1 MGFLGTLAIALK
13 ALATNKLRSALT
25 MLGIV
30 IGVAAVIAMIAIGRG
45 AQQSVAEQLS
55 GLGSNV
61 IVVWPA
67 SASTGGLRLGASTA
81 PSLSED
87 DATAIAREVQGVILA
102 APLLRANQQIIV
114 GNTNWQSSVHGITN
128 DYLEARDW
136 VLAAGRAF
144 EPGEISASGKV
155 AIIGSTVARE
165 LFGDSDPIDRP
176 MRIGRLPVTVVGVL
190 APKGQSAWGND
201 QDDVVMVPI
210 STMRNRIQGQPT
222 GRLKRVGSISIKA
235 ASAAALP
242 GAMEGIRALLRQ
254 RHRLQPGQDDDFG
267 MRNLTEIA
275 ETREEA
281 SRTLSW
287 LLAAVA
293 GVSLLVGGIGIMN
306 IMLVSVT
313 ERTREIGLRRAVG
326 ARARDILLQF
336 LVEATTL
343 SVIGGLLGT
352 LLGVG
357 AAIAVAEFVGWRT
370 LLGVDAIVLAVGFAA
385 AIGIFFGFW
394 PARKASR
401 LQPIEA
407 LRHE

>member
-87 DATAIAREVQGVILA
+87 DATAIAREVPGVILA

-176 MRIGRLPVTVVGVL
+176 MRIGRL
-190 APKGQSAWGND
+190 
-201 QDDVVMVPI
+201 
-210 STMRNRIQGQPT
+210 
-222 GRLKRVGSISIKA
+222 
-235 ASAAALP
+235 
-242 GAMEGIRALLRQ
+242 
-254 RHRLQPGQDDDFG
+254 
-267 MRNLTEIA
+267 
-275 ETREEA
+275 
-281 SRTLSW
+281 
-287 LLAAVA
+287 
-293 GVSLLVGGIGIMN
+293 
-306 IMLVSVT
+306 
-313 ERTREIGLRRAVG
+313 
-326 ARARDILLQF
+326 
-336 LVEATTL
+336 
-343 SVIGGLLGT
+343 
-352 LLGVG
+352 
-357 AAIAVAEFVGWRT
+357 
-370 LLGVDAIVLAVGFAA
+370 
-385 AIGIFFGFW
+385 
-394 PARKASR
+394 
-401 LQPIEA
+401 
-407 LRHE
+407 

>member
-13 ALATNKLRSALT
+13 ALATNKLRSGLT

-45 AQQSVAEQLS
+45 AQQSVAEQLA
-55 GLGSNV
+55 GLGSNI

-81 PSLSED
+81 PTLSQD
-87 DATAIAREVQGVILA
+87 DAEAIAREVPGVLVS
-102 APLLRANQQIIV
+102 APLLRGNQQIVV
-114 GNTNWQSSVHGITN
+114 GNQNWQSAVHGITN
-128 DYLEARDW
+128 DYLVARDW
-136 VLAAGRAF
+136 VLASGRVF
-144 EPGEISASGKV
+144 ESSELGASGKV
-155 AIIGSTVARE
+155 AIIGATVARE
-165 LFGDSDPIDRP
+165 LFGDSDPIDQP
-176 MRIGRLPVTVVGVL
+176 MRIGRLPVTVIGVL

-201 QDDVVMVPI
+201 QDDIVMVPI

-222 GRLKRVGSISIKA
+222 GRLQRVGSISIKA
-235 ASAAALP
+235 ASAEELP
-242 GAMEGIRALLRQ
+242 GVMEAGRALLRQ
-254 RHRLQPGQDDDFG
+254 RHHLQAGQEDDFR

-281 SRTLSW
+281 SETLAW

-336 LVEATTL
+336 LVEASTL
-343 SVIGGLLGT
+343 SIIGGLLGT
-352 LLGVG
+352 VLGMG
-357 AAIAVAEFVGWRT
+357 AATALNEFLGWRT
-370 LLGVDAIVLAVGFAA
+370 LLGIDAILLAVGFSGV
-385 AIGIFFGFW
+385 IGIFFGYW
-394 PARKASR
+394 PARQAAR

>member
-1 MGFLGTLAIALK
+1 MGFFGTLAIALK
-13 ALATNKLRSALT
+13 ALATNKLRSSLT

-45 AQQSVAEQLS
+45 AQQSVAEQLA
-55 GLGSNV
+55 GLGSNI

-81 PSLSED
+81 PTLSQN
-87 DATAIAREVQGVILA
+87 DAEAIAREVPGVLVS
-102 APLLRANQQIIV
+102 APTLRGNQQVIV
-114 GNTNWQSSVHGITN
+114 GNQNWQSTVYGITN

-136 VLAAGRAF
+136 VLVAGRAF
-144 EPGEISASGKV
+144 EPGEVGASGKV
-155 AIIGSTVARE
+155 AIIGATVARE
-165 LFGDSDPIDRP
+165 LFGDSDPIDQP
-176 MRIGRLPVTVVGVL
+176 MRIGRLPVTVIGVL
-190 APKGQSAWGND
+190 GSKGQSAWGND

-222 GRLKRVGSISIKA
+222 GRLQRIGAISIKA
-235 ASAAALP
+235 ASAEELP
-242 GAMEGIRALLRQ
+242 EVMASSRALLRQ
-254 RHRLQPGQDDDFG
+254 RHRLQPGQEDDFR

-281 SRTLSW
+281 SQTLAW

-336 LVEATTL
+336 LVEASTL
-343 SVIGGLLGT
+343 SIIGGLLGT
-352 LLGVG
+352 ALGIG
-357 AAIAVAEFVGWRT
+357 AAMALNEFLGWRT
-370 LLGVDAIVLAVGFAA
+370 LLGADAVVLAVGFSA
-385 AIGIFFGFW
+385 AIGIFFGYW
-394 PARKASR
+394 PARQASR